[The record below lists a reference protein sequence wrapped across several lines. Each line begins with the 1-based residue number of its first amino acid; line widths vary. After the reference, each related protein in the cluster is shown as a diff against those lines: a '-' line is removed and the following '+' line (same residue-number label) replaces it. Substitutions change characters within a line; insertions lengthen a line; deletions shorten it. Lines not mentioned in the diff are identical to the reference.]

1 MLALSGIVT
10 AVYLATVVSS
20 IGLQQQ
26 PASLDSISSGC
37 GVHSPW
43 KFDSTHHSNRSIGDR
58 SFYVHIPP
66 SYNPNVPHAVV
77 LSYYGYEEDDVI
89 QEKISAFSQ
98 QGFLI
103 NNQV

>member
-1 MLALSGIVT
+1 LSVGPP
-10 AVYLATVVSS
+10 
-20 IGLQQQ
+20 QQ
-26 PASLDSISSGC
+26 PATLDSISSGC
-37 GVHSPW
+37 GIPSPW
-43 KFDSTHHSNRSIGDR
+43 TFDSTHHSNQSIGDR

-77 LSYYGYEEDDVI
+77 LSYHGYEEDDVI